1 MNDEQKTQNKNI
13 LREKTKYLVEFDM
26 NLLGY
31 VTEATEELAKEVFSD
46 EELRNIIMSCKRL
59 KANQQVATAPKPK
72 FIQDNKNSQ
81 SNYKNSHG
89 GFGTPPKGRYL

>member
-1 MNDEQKTQNKNI
+1 MNEEKSQNKNI

-72 FIQDNKNSQ
+72 SIQDNKNS
-81 SNYKNSHG
+81 
-89 GFGTPPKGRYL
+89 

>member
-1 MNDEQKTQNKNI
+1 MNENEKSQNKNV
-13 LREKTKYLVEFDM
+13 LREKTKYLVEFDI

-31 VTEATEELAKEVFSD
+31 VTEATEELAKEVFTD
-46 EELRNIIMSCKRL
+46 EELRNIVMSCKRL

-72 FIQDNKNSQ
+72 PIQEN
-81 SNYKNSHG
+81 KNSHG

>member
-1 MNDEQKTQNKNI
+1 MNKNEKSQNKNI
-13 LREKTKYLVEFDM
+13 LREKTKYLVEFDI

-59 KANQQVATAPKPK
+59 KANQQVATAQKPKPA
-72 FIQDNKNSQ
+72 QDN
-81 SNYKNSHG
+81 KNSHG
-89 GFGTPPKGRYL
+89 GFGTPPKGRCL

>member
-1 MNDEQKTQNKNI
+1 MNKNEKSQNKNI
-13 LREKTKYLVEFDM
+13 LREKTKYLVEFDI

-46 EELRNIIMSCKRL
+46 EELRNIVMSCKRL

-72 FIQDNKNSQ
+72 PIQEN
-81 SNYKNSHG
+81 KNSHG

>member
-1 MNDEQKTQNKNI
+1 MNENEKSQNKNI
-13 LREKTKYLVEFDM
+13 LREKTKYLVEFDI

-72 FIQDNKNSQ
+72 PVQEN
-81 SNYKNSHG
+81 KNSHG
-89 GFGTPPKGRYL
+89 GFGTPPKGRYS

>member
-1 MNDEQKTQNKNI
+1 MNENEKSQNKNV

-46 EELRNIIMSCKRL
+46 EELRDIIMSCKRL

-72 FIQDNKNSQ
+72 PIQEN
-81 SNYKNSHG
+81 KNSHG
-89 GFGTPPKGRYL
+89 GFGTPPKGRYS

>member
-1 MNDEQKTQNKNI
+1 MNKNEKSQNKNI
-13 LREKTKYLVEFDM
+13 LREKTKYLIEFDI

-46 EELRNIIMSCKRL
+46 EELRNIVMSCKRL
-59 KANQQVATAPKPK
+59 KANQQVATAQKPKPVP
-72 FIQDNKNSQ
+72 DN
-81 SNYKNSHG
+81 KNSHG

>member
-1 MNDEQKTQNKNI
+1 MNNEQKIQNKNI
-13 LREKTKYLVEFDM
+13 LREKTKYLVEFDI

-31 VTEATEELAKEVFSD
+31 VTEATEELAREVFSD
-46 EELRNIIMSCKRL
+46 EELRNIVMSCKRL

-72 FIQDNKNSQ
+72 PAQEN
-81 SNYKNSHG
+81 KNSHG